1 MWTCSFM
8 CNMRL
13 WQVTADSNSVMI
25 KDNGR
30 ILGTSVELRNEII
43 CEPKFSKNMIINR
56 FQMFTNWDINALKFK
71 ENMGL
76 NPFINK
82 YSYCICLGLRFNV
95 IKNEK

>member
-25 KDNGR
+25 HNKGR
-30 ILGTSVELRNEII
+30 NQGTSVELRNEII

-56 FQMFTNWDINALKFK
+56 FQIFTNWDINALKFK

-76 NPFINK
+76 NPFINQ
-82 YSYCICLGLRFNV
+82 YSYCIGLGLRFNV

>member
-1 MWTCSFM
+1 M
-8 CNMRL
+8 
-13 WQVTADSNSVMI
+13 TADSNSVMI

>member
-1 MWTCSFM
+1 MET
-8 CNMRL
+8 
-13 WQVTADSNSVMI
+13 
-25 KDNGR
+25 
-30 ILGTSVELRNEII
+30 
-43 CEPKFSKNMIINR
+43 
-56 FQMFTNWDINALKFK
+56 LKFE